1 MVSDQHAQ
9 QVIPRGILVG
19 AAVVIGIAILLS
31 GAARLTGIGTTH
43 MPATAEVESR
53 SLHFA
58 DQRDG
63 SIAVTDAATGRSV
76 AVVPPGSNGFLRGTL
91 RGLARERK
99 RQDIGPEPAFKLI
112 RWADGRLTLE
122 DPTTRRVVDLA
133 AFGPTNSGVFADL
146 LTGSFSSAGVM
157 R

>member
-1 MVSDQHAQ
+1 MSHHHASP
-9 QVIPRGILVG
+9 VIPRGILIG
-19 AAVVIGIAILLS
+19 AALMIGLTIALS
-31 GAARLTGIGTTH
+31 GAARLTGIGTTQ
-43 MPATAEVESR
+43 MPPSAAVETR

-63 SIAVTDAATGRSV
+63 SIAVTDAATGRTV
-76 AVVPPGSNGFLRGTL
+76 AVVSPGTNGFLRGTL
-91 RGLARERK
+91 RGMARERR
-99 RQDIGPEPAFKLI
+99 RQDIGAGPAFNLV

-122 DPTTRRVVDLA
+122 DPTTRRVIDLA

-146 LTGSFSSAGVM
+146 LTGSFSSAGVT

>member
-1 MVSDQHAQ
+1 MVGHQHAP
-9 QVIPRGILVG
+9 QVIPRGILIG
-19 AAVVIGIAILLS
+19 AALMIGFTIALS
-31 GAARLTGIGTTH
+31 GTARLTGIGTTH
-43 MPATAEVESR
+43 MPATAAVESR

-63 SIAVTDAATGRSV
+63 SIAVTDAATGRTV

-146 LTGSFSSAGVM
+146 LIGSFSSASVT

>member
-1 MVSDQHAQ
+1 MSHQHAH
-9 QVIPRGILVG
+9 QVIPRGILIG
-19 AAVVIGIAILLS
+19 AALMIGLTIVLS

-43 MPATAEVESR
+43 MPAAAAVESR

-63 SIAVTDAATGRSV
+63 SIAVTDAATGRTV
-76 AVVPPGSNGFLRGTL
+76 AVVSPGTNGFLRGTL

-99 RQDIGPEPAFKLI
+99 RQDVGPEPAFQLV

-122 DPTTRRVVDLA
+122 DPMTRRVVDMG

-146 LTGSFSSAGVM
+146 LTGSFTSAGVT

>member
-1 MVSDQHAQ
+1 VSPQHVSP
-9 QVIPRGILVG
+9 VIPRGILIG
-19 AAVVIGIAILLS
+19 AALMIALTIALS
-31 GAARLTGIGTTH
+31 GAARLTGIGTTQ
-43 MPATAEVESR
+43 MPASAAVESR

-63 SIAVTDAATGRSV
+63 SIAVTDAATGRTV
-76 AVVPPGSNGFLRGTL
+76 AVVSPGTNGFLRGTL

-99 RQDIGPEPAFKLI
+99 RQDIGADPAFRLV

-122 DPTTRRVVDLA
+122 DPTTRRVIDLA

-146 LTGSFSSAGVM
+146 LTGSFSSAGVT